1 MNDLLV
7 LAVQNTLV
15 ALVFALFVYGLAR
28 VWRNPPFAHALWL
41 LVLLKLV
48 APPLMRVDWPA
59 RRLPRS
65 TPTRGQITAAA
76 SPIDGRQTETRP
88 RFVDQPTAESRAQ
101 ASATGM
107 PNDDFASSVRS
118 FWNRGQPVVL
128 GFWLGGAVL
137 CALVVVRRVVRFERL
152 LQDALPASER
162 LRRIAFEIAARLG
175 VRGPELRLIEGLA
188 VPFLWCAG
196 RRPTIVLPMR
206 LVDQLDDQRLGLIL
220 AHELAHLRRRDHWVR
235 AVELFVSTVYWWNPL
250 VWVIRRQLHEAE
262 DLCCDAWVRWA
273 FPDCA
278 KRYAEVV
285 LETAESLNASQ
296 VGARLLPASPFL
308 QSLSLKERIEMI
320 LESRFAPS
328 VSVKSMFVVALFACL
343 VLPSFVQTATRE
355 ARGGS
360 NDESR
365 STQAG
370 KPDAPAPS
378 GFAHKVRFEQG
389 ATRYSDGD
397 EITIVEVGGTAEAFE
412 PGNIYWIKG
421 TYKLASRDRAILLAS
436 VTVTDWADI
445 ISFRGDLTVRAD
457 HVESGTATG
466 AVPGHATG
474 AELKVQRAVV
484 GRGAG
489 TFTLFLPMSHRG
501 LPHVSFYSFE
511 NGEGFGGNYFGT
523 GDSVMKRWWGSQEK
537 EQPATGARAGSD
549 AETPATPARKPDAS
563 AKSEFPHAVKFEQGA
578 TRFTNGDKI
587 TIVEV
592 RGTADTFRP
601 GDVYW
606 IRGTYTLASH
616 ERATLAAYTTARNT
630 AEGTGPSLKIQST
643 VVDQGS
649 GTFTLI
655 LPMSCHG
662 WPHVSFYPAE
672 GGESFGGNYF
682 GTGDSV
688 LKRWWGSK
696 VTD

>member
-1 MNDLLV
+1 MNNLFV

-15 ALVFALFVYGLAR
+15 ALVFGLFVYGLAR
-28 VWRNPPFAHALWL
+28 VWRNPPVVHALWL
-41 LVLLKLV
+41 LVLLKFV
-48 APPLMRVDWPA
+48 APPIMRVDWPA
-59 RRLPRS
+59 RRLPAS
-65 TPTRGQITAAA
+65 APACGLIMAAA
-76 SPIDGRQTETRP
+76 PPIEWQQAEARP
-88 RFVDQPTAESRAQ
+88 RFADKPAAESSAQ
-101 ASATGM
+101 APVTSTT
-107 PNDDFASSVRS
+107 DHEFASRIEP
-118 FWNRGQPVVL
+118 FWNRAQPVVL
-128 GFWLGGAVL
+128 GFWLGGAAL
-137 CALVVVRRVVRFERL
+137 CAMVVVTRVVRFERL
-152 LQDALPASER
+152 LQDALPASDR
-162 LRRIAFEIAARLG
+162 LQHIAFEIAARLG
-175 VRGPELRLIEGLA
+175 VSRPELRYVEGLA

-206 LVDQLDDQRLGLIL
+206 LVGQFDEQRLALIL

-235 AVELFVSTVYWWNPL
+235 VVELFVSIVYWWNPL
-250 VWVIRRQLHEAE
+250 ARVIRRQLHEAE

-273 FPDCA
+273 FPDCT

-308 QSLSLKERIEMI
+308 RSLSLKERIEMI

-328 VSVKSMFVVALFACL
+328 VSVRSMFVVALLACL

-355 ARGGS
+355 ALAGAD
-360 NDESR
+360 DEAP

-370 KPDAPAPS
+370 KADAPVPA

-389 ATRYSDGD
+389 ATRFQNGD

-436 VTVTDWADI
+436 ITVTDWADI
-445 ISFRGDLTVRAD
+445 ISSRGDLTVRAD
-457 HVESGTATG
+457 HVEPGKATR
-466 AVPGHATG
+466 AVPGQATG
-474 AELKVQRAVV
+474 VELKVQRAVV
-484 GRGAG
+484 DRGTG
-489 TFTLFLPMSHRG
+489 TFTLFLPMSHKG

-511 NGEGFGGNYFGT
+511 SGEGFGGNYFGT
-523 GDSVMKRWWGSQEK
+523 GESVMKQWWGSQEK
-537 EQPATGARAGSD
+537 PVTSARAGSVP
-549 AETPATPARKPDAS
+549 ESPAASVRKPDAP
-563 AKSEFPHAVKFEQGA
+563 ATFEFPHAVRFEQGA
-578 TRFTNGDKI
+578 TQFMNGDKI
-587 TIVEV
+587 NIVEV
-592 RGTADTFRP
+592 RGTAETFRP

-616 ERATLAAYTTARNT
+616 ERAMLAAYTTARN
-630 AEGTGPSLKIQST
+630 AADGRGPSSKIQST
-643 VVDQGS
+643 VVNHGN

-655 LPMSCHG
+655 LPMSCQG

-672 GGESFGGNYF
+672 GGEGFGGNYF

-696 VTD
+696 ATD

>member
-1 MNDLLV
+1 MNNLFV

-28 VWRNPPFAHALWL
+28 VWRNPPVAHALWL

-48 APPLMRVDWPA
+48 APPIMRVEWPA
-59 RRLPRS
+59 RRLPAS
-65 TPTRGQITAAA
+65 TPARRQIMAAA
-76 SPIDGRQTETRP
+76 SAVAGPQEEARP
-88 RFVDQPTAESRAQ
+88 RFADKPAAESSAQ
-101 ASATGM
+101 APVTSAT
-107 PNDDFASSVRS
+107 DYEFASPIEP
-118 FWNRGQPVVL
+118 FWSRAQPVVL
-128 GFWLGGAVL
+128 GFWLGGAAL
-137 CALVVVRRVVRFERL
+137 CALVVVTRVVRFEL
-152 LQDALPASER
+152 LLRDALPASDR
-162 LRRIAFEIAARLG
+162 LQHIAFEIAARLG
-175 VRGPELRLIEGLA
+175 VRRPELRYVEGLA

-206 LVDQLDDQRLGLIL
+206 MVGHFDEQRLALIL

-235 AVELFVSTVYWWNPL
+235 VVELFVSIVYWWNPL
-250 VWVIRRQLHEAE
+250 ASMIRRQLHEAE

-273 FPDCA
+273 FPDST

-308 QSLSLKERIEMI
+308 RSLSLKERIEMI

-328 VSVKSMFVVALFACL
+328 VSVRSMFVVALLACL
-343 VLPSFVQTATRE
+343 VLPSFVQTAQKE
-355 ARGGS
+355 ALAGAD
-360 NDESR
+360 DEAP

-370 KPDAPAPS
+370 KVDAPAPS

-389 ATRYSDGD
+389 ATRFQNGD
-397 EITIVEVGGTAEAFE
+397 EITIVEVGGTAQAFT

-445 ISFRGDLTVRAD
+445 ISSRGDLTVRAD
-457 HVESGTATG
+457 HVEQGKATG
-466 AVPGHATG
+466 AVPGQATG

-484 GRGAG
+484 DRGTG

-523 GDSVMKRWWGSQEK
+523 GESVMKRWWGFEEK
-537 EQPATGARAGSD
+537 PATSARAGSD
-549 AETPATPARKPDAS
+549 AETPATPARKPDAP
-563 AKSEFPHAVKFEQGA
+563 ATFEFPHAVRFEQGA
-578 TRFTNGDKI
+578 TQFMNGDKI
-587 TIVEV
+587 TIVEI

-606 IRGTYTLASH
+606 IRGTYALASH
-616 ERATLAAYTTARNT
+616 ERAMLAAYTTARNP
-630 AEGTGPSLKIQST
+630 ADGRGPSSKIQST
-643 VVDQGS
+643 VVNQGN

-655 LPMSCHG
+655 LPMSCQG

-672 GGESFGGNYF
+672 GGEGFGGNYF